1 MGMKP
6 FCGETGGR
14 FGTPLLILTLAL
26 GLVLSGCASRGGT
39 TYSDGEVRQVQT
51 VQYGTVVDVVDV
63 MVEEDPSIVG
73 PLVGG
78 VAGGVLGSL
87 FGSGTG
93 RTLFT
98 LGGAALGA
106 IAGGA
111 TEYQMRRYKAMQL
124 TMELD
129 DGGTIVVVQG
139 YQEFFVKGDKVRIV
153 SMGDGRARVQH
164 I

>member
-6 FCGETGGR
+6 FYGETRGR
-14 FGTPLLILTLAL
+14 FGITLFVLILVL
-26 GLVLSGCASRGGT
+26 GQVLSGCASRGGK
-39 TYSDGEVRQVQT
+39 TYSDGEVRQVHT

-78 VAGGVLGSL
+78 VAGGILGSL
-87 FGSGTG
+87 FGGGTG
-93 RTLFT
+93 RTLFA

-106 IAGGA
+106 VAGGA
-111 TEYQMRRYKAMQL
+111 TEYQMRRYKALQI

-129 DGGTIVVVQG
+129 DGGAIVVVQG
-139 YQEFFVKGDKVRIV
+139 YQEFFVKGDRVRIV
-153 SMGDGRARVQH
+153 GTGEGRARVQH
-164 I
+164 L